1 MDSNQNSAQL
11 IKAMNQRL
19 AKTYAEE
26 LVLKVLA
33 SMNKDVEGA
42 KKESWTA
49 DLEQYYQ
56 TNLNKVILS

>member
-42 KKESWTA
+42 GKESWTA

>member
-33 SMNKDVEGA
+33 SMNKDVEGV